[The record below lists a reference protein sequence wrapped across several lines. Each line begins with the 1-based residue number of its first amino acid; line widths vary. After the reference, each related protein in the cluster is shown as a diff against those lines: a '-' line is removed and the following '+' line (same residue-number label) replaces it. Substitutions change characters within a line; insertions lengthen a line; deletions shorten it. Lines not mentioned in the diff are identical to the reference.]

1 MRSFAPVLLALLA
14 LPGCALFQ
22 REPSDP
28 PARQVQPSAPYSIT
42 VRPLG
47 PATVTDDGFEARF
60 DFHITSPFDL
70 RRTSMVQELQQTM
83 TITYL
88 DGRVRTRELSLVEA
102 FQMRLLS
109 IQADGT
115 HHYGLM
121 RGQRD
126 RHAMAGLAGFGSDVE
141 KIRIQ
146 RRVYAYVANV
156 AGADFSAYG
165 FAHLPLNEDGT
176 VVSRVGKGFNAHHQ
190 ENHET
195 RGQVWQSATAYGV
208 VYRME
213 YDLRRGSAG
222 MPTFFV
228 DYGGGMGVVVA
239 PEVIY
244 AASR

>member
-1 MRSFAPVLLALLA
+1 MRSSALVVLALLA

-22 REPSDP
+22 RDPADP
-28 PARQVQPSAPYSIT
+28 PARQIQPSAPYAIT

-60 DFHITSPFDL
+60 DFHITSPYDL
-70 RRTSMVQELQQTM
+70 SRTSMVQELHQT
-83 TITYL
+83 TTVTYL
-88 DGRVRTRELSLVEA
+88 DGRVRKRELSLVEA
-102 FQMRLLS
+102 FQLRLWF
-109 IQADGT
+109 IEPNGT

-121 RGQRD
+121 PGQRD
-126 RHAMAGLAGFGSDVE
+126 RHAMAGLTGYGADVE
-141 KIRIQ
+141 KIRIE

-156 AGADFSAYG
+156 AGADFSDHG

-176 VVSRVGKGFNAHHQ
+176 VVSRVGKGFNAGYQ
-190 ENHET
+190 ERHET
-195 RGQVWQSATAYGV
+195 RGRVWHSANAYGV
-208 VYRME
+208 VYRMG
-213 YDLRRGSAG
+213 YDLRRGSPG

-228 DYGGGMGVVVA
+228 DYGGGAGVVVS

>member
-1 MRSFAPVLLALLA
+1 MRSSALVLLALLV

-22 REPSDP
+22 REPADP
-28 PARQVQPSAPYSIT
+28 PARQIQPSAPYIIT

-60 DFHITSPFDL
+60 DFHITSPYDL
-70 RRTSMVQELQQTM
+70 RRTSMVQELHQTM

-102 FQMRLLS
+102 FQLRLWS
-109 IQADGT
+109 IEPDGT

-121 RGQRD
+121 LGQRD
-126 RHAMAGLAGFGSDVE
+126 RHAMAGLAGYGPDVE
-141 KIRIQ
+141 KIRIE

-156 AGADFSAYG
+156 AGADFSALG

-176 VVSRVGKGFNAHHQ
+176 VVSRVGRGFNARYQ
-190 ENHET
+190 QQHET
-195 RGQVWQSATAYGV
+195 RGRVWQSANAYGV
-208 VYRME
+208 VYRMG
-213 YDLRRGSAG
+213 YDLRRGASG
-222 MPTFFV
+222 LPGFFV
-228 DYGGGMGVVVA
+228 DYGGGAGVVVA
-239 PEVIY
+239 PEVVY